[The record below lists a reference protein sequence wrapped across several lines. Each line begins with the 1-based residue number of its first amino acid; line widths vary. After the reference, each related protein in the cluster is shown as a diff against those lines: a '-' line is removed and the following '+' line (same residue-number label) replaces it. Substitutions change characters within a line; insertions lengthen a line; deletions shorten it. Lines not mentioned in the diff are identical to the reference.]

1 MNLFKSK
8 KTTRHTSFSDF
19 VRNASS
25 AEKKR
30 VYKIVLERATAE
42 QNAVLLKARE
52 LEHIGQ

>member
-8 KTTRHTSFSDF
+8 KPARHTRFSDF

-42 QNAVLLKARE
+42 QNAVILKARE
-52 LEHIGQ
+52 LEHIGR